1 MFEREYIIYS
11 YYNLNKQLK
20 LQIIIAIHVFMNN

>member
-20 LQIIIAIHVFMNN
+20 LQIIIATHIYE